1 MGLTAAETARMERR
15 VSPGTRTTA
24 PVRVMPVAQ
33 WRSRVEA
40 HERRIDGWLDGHL
53 ARRRQHGRH
62 SIEEFL
68 LTYYSF
74 RPAQLRR
81 WHPGYGVALEGASTT
96 DFGPL
101 YTLDH
106 ARRVTL
112 DAASIFGRRGES
124 IKWIYRLLVATASRA
139 AHFGCFG
146 MHEWA
151 MVYRQSEAETR
162 HNILPL
168 RLGPDATSGVV
179 DELQVRCSH
188 FDAFRFF
195 TPPAR
200 PLNVIQLTRD
210 TQADHEQPGCLHAN
224 MDVYRWAYKLS
235 PLTPSELVADCFGL
249 AREIRTLD
257 MRASPY
263 DLTDLGLDPIRVE
276 TPEGRAEYV
285 RHQRAFSE
293 RAAGLRGQLIDVCG
307 SALRDRTAPSD

>member
-1 MGLTAAETARMERR
+1 MGRTVIEAPSMEPRVTPAAGATTPTEVLPENEWR
-15 VSPGTRTTA
+15 TR
-24 PVRVMPVAQ
+24 AQ
-33 WRSRVEA
+33 A
-40 HERRIDGWLDGHL
+40 HERRIDGWLDGDL
-53 ARRRQHGRH
+53 ARRHRHGRH

-74 RPAQLRR
+74 KPGQLRR
-81 WHPGYGVALEGASTT
+81 WHPGYGVALAEANIAE
-96 DFGPL
+96 FGPL
-101 YTLDH
+101 YNLDPDGN
-106 ARRVTL
+106 VLL
-112 DAASIFGRRGES
+112 DTVAIFRKRGEP
-124 IKWIYRLLVATASRA
+124 IKWIYRLLVATASRG

-151 MVYRQSEAETR
+151 MVYRQTEAETR

-168 RLGPDATSGVV
+168 RLGAEATSAVV
-179 DELQVRCSH
+179 DELKVRCSH

-200 PLNVIQLTRD
+200 PLNLLQPTRESQID
-210 TQADHEQPGCLHAN
+210 QEQPGCLHAN

-263 DLTDLGLDPIRVE
+263 DLTSLGLDPIAVE

-285 RHQRAFSE
+285 QHQRTFAQ
-293 RAAGLRGQLIDVCG
+293 RAAELRHRLIDVCG
-307 SALRDRTAPSD
+307 TALSDWGSLRD

>member
-1 MGLTAAETARMERR
+1 MYGVTVVLTEPEWRARR
-15 VSPGTRTTA
+15 A
-24 PVRVMPVAQ
+24 
-33 WRSRVEA
+33 A
-40 HERRIDGWLDGHL
+40 HERRVDGWLNGDL
-53 ARRRQHGRH
+53 EKRRYHGRH

-74 RPAQLRR
+74 RPGQLRR
-81 WHPGYGVALEGASTT
+81 WHPGHGVAVEGAGTAE
-96 DFGPL
+96 FGPL
-101 YTLDH
+101 YTLD
-106 ARRVTL
+106 ADGNVVL
-112 DAASIFGRRGES
+112 DTAAIFRKRGES
-124 IKWIYRLLVATASRA
+124 IEWIYRVLAATAGRPA
-139 AHFGCFG
+139 YLGCFG

-151 MVYRQSEAETR
+151 MVYRQTEAETR
-162 HNILPL
+162 HNVLPL
-168 RLGPDATSGVV
+168 RLGAEATSAVV
-179 DELQVRCSH
+179 DELKVRCSH

-200 PLNVIQLTRD
+200 PLNALQPTRE

-235 PLTPSELVADCFGL
+235 PLVPSELVADCFGL

-285 RHQRAFSE
+285 RSQRVFAD
-293 RAAGLRGQLIDVCG
+293 RATVLRSRLIDSIDLAG
-307 SALRDRTAPSD
+307 TSPAGRSTNGA

>member
-1 MGLTAAETARMERR
+1 VTAEPARTYRVLARDVWLARR
-15 VSPGTRTTA
+15 A
-24 PVRVMPVAQ
+24 
-33 WRSRVEA
+33 A
-40 HERRIDGWLDGHL
+40 HERRVDRWLDGDL
-53 ARRRQHGRH
+53 ARRGRHGRH

-74 RPAQLRR
+74 RPGQLRR
-81 WHPGYGVALEGASTT
+81 WHPGHGVALEGASTAE
-96 DFGPL
+96 FGPL
-101 YTLDH
+101 YTLDPDGNV
-106 ARRVTL
+106 AL
-112 DAASIFGRRGES
+112 DPIAILRKRGES
-124 IKWIYRLLVATASRA
+124 IEWIYRLLVATAGRA
-139 AHFGCFG
+139 AHLGCFG

-151 MVYRQSEAETR
+151 MVYRQTEAETR

-168 RLGPDATSGVV
+168 RLGAEATSAVV
-179 DELQVRCSH
+179 DELKVRCSH

-200 PLNVIQLTRD
+200 PLNLLQPTRE

-263 DLTDLGLDPIRVE
+263 DLTGLGLDPVQVE
-276 TPEGRAEYV
+276 TVEGRAEYV
-285 RHQRAFSE
+285 RQQRSLAV
-293 RAAGLRGQLIDVCG
+293 RAAALRRRLIDVI
-307 SALRDRTAPSD
+307 DRAT